1 VILSVEAAELAS
13 LVELQLRRIGPY
25 WVAGTIVGSLVSVF
39 LSAAISAAMSRPG
52 RGNLAPL
59 KCAAASLL
67 GAISPVCMY
76 GTIPLIASL
85 ARGGMA
91 QYLLA
96 SFMVSS
102 ILINPNLF
110 AFSFA
115 LGAPMAFLRL
125 GACLL
130 AGIVAGVAAR
140 AFFGEREIFDL
151 HSFEEGRDGGRG
163 RGHGGRGHRER
174 SLRGFGASLWRGFY
188 KTAPYLLA
196 GILLT
201 AAFDRYFPKEW
212 AAESLGPAKGFG
224 PVIAASI
231 GVPLY
236 LCGGGTIPLIAAAL
250 AMGMS
255 PGSALAFMLSGPATK
270 LTNLGA
276 VKILLGKRNFALYLA
291 YNLAFATAAGLA
303 ADAALSILK

>member
-1 VILSVEAAELAS
+1 
-13 LVELQLRRIGPY
+13 
-25 WVAGTIVGSLVSVF
+25 
-39 LSAAISAAMSRPG
+39 
-52 RGNLAPL
+52 
-59 KCAAASLL
+59 
-67 GAISPVCMY
+67 
-76 GTIPLIASL
+76 
-85 ARGGMA
+85 
-91 QYLLA
+91 
-96 SFMVSS
+96 MVSS

-130 AGIVAGVAAR
+130 AGIVAGIAAR
-140 AFFGEREIFDL
+140 AFFGEREIFSL
-151 HSFEEGRDGGRG
+151 SAFEEGRDSGGREKSLG
-163 RGHGGRGHRER
+163 DRRRE
-174 SLRGFGASLWRGFY
+174 FGASIWRGFY
-188 KTAPYLLA
+188 KTAPYFLA

-201 AAFDRYFPKEW
+201 AAFERYFPKEW

-303 ADAALSILK
+303 ADAIIGILK